1 MRIFTKRMISI
12 LYINI
17 QYIFYIFLNY
27 ILIYT

>member
-1 MRIFTKRMISI
+1 MRIFAKRMISI